1 MLNRIQIH
9 LFAIFMKDFNL
20 KDNLSDLWSK
30 LIPSDAVEIY
40 SQISEDEIG
49 PEEWIDVEIEVTIV
63 YNNKEF
69 ID

>member
-9 LFAIFMKDFNL
+9 LFTIFMKDFNL

-49 PEEWIDVEIEVTIV
+49 PEEWIDVEI
-63 YNNKEF
+63 
-69 ID
+69 